1 LKLVICGLS
10 YSGYICLILSTDVST
25 ENLDE
30 LRISEMNAMVDK
42 VLAKRCEQIAGK
54 DDRKFEVN
62 PLDLS
67 NGSDIVV
74 GGGFHLYQFRSWS

>member
-1 LKLVICGLS
+1 
-10 YSGYICLILSTDVST
+10 
-25 ENLDE
+25 
-30 LRISEMNAMVDK
+30 MNAMVDK

-74 GGGFHLYQFRSWS
+74 GGGFHLYQFRSWSWWGFLSLLGWKTQGGITIIR